1 MFTRI
6 GRIVGFV
13 AVALGF
19 AAIIGA
25 FFFPVDLFS
34 PEFDRTAF
42 NFRQSTALFSQGSIL
57 VFFGLVLGVLCEISV
72 KLDK

>member
-19 AAIIGA
+19 AAIVGS
-25 FFFPVDLFS
+25 FFFPSDVLS
-34 PEFDRTAF
+34 AEFDQKSF
-42 NFRQSTALFSQGSIL
+42 NFRQSTLLLKQGSII
-57 VFFGLVLGVLCEISV
+57 VFVGLVLGVLCEISL
-72 KLDK
+72 KLEK